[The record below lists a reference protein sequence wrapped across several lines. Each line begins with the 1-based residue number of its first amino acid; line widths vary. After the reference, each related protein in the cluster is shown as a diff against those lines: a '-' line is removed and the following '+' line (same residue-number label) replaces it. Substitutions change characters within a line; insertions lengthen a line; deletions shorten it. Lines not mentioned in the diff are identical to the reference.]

1 VRFDRIADWFTAS
14 AVVYEEDSVWP
25 DARVFRGR
33 DAVVRRFID
42 YLDLV
47 HIRRVTPGEVLDAG
61 DVVLAEAASSGLN
74 LALESAPD
82 RIQNLR
88 LVISWIARRRDV
100 LGGLPAG

>member
-33 DAVVRRFID
+33 DAVVRRVIE

-47 HIRRVTPGEVLDAG
+47 HIRRVTPGEVQTP
-61 DVVLAEAASSGLN
+61 EMWFSPRRPPAA
-74 LALESAPD
+74 
-82 RIQNLR
+82 
-88 LVISWIARRRDV
+88 
-100 LGGLPAG
+100 